1 MKFPKNRSIW
11 LYTGPPPGR
20 GMPHMVIDVDGAETT
35 VTTWSS
41 FDKDPTNGG
50 YSWHGQVEEFFK
62 LFNPAEPVAQ

>member
-1 MKFPKNRSIW
+1 
-11 LYTGPPPGR
+11 
-20 GMPHMVIDVDGAETT
+20 MVIDVDGAETT